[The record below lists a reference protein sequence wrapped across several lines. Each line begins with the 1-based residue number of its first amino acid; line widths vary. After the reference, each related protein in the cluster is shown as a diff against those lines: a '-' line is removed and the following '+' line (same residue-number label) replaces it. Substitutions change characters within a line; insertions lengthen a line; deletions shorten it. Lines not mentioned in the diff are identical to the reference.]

1 MVTPLR
7 RSELTLGKDLPAIGL
22 GMLNSV
28 IMFGLGLAVLGAP
41 MNGSPLLLAFL
52 TLLFVTTVVGW
63 GLVISAISRTQQ
75 QAILIVVIQA
85 MVEITFS
92 GLMVPVKNMPPLLQA
107 IARIVPLR
115 YYLEIVRGVMLKG
128 AGLDVLG
135 QDVLAL
141 MVRACWY
148 GPWPSSVLPGGLT
161 GRVEQEPQ
169 SDPALRSLWHPANQT
184 AEACSNPAE
193 RRDLC
198 KACTLGWTASTGTAA

>member
-141 MVRACWY
+141 MVLCVLVSTVAFL
-148 GPWPSSVLPGGLT
+148 SVARRLDWESRT
-161 GRVEQEPQ
+161 GASVRPRLSKLVAPRQ
-169 SDPALRSLWHPANQT
+169 SD
-184 AEACSNPAE
+184 
-193 RRDLC
+193 RR
-198 KACTLGWTASTGTAA
+198 GMFESR